1 MVHIAVWKKPVRC
14 YDVNF
19 VSEHYSGQF
28 FPKTPSPLFSFC
40 LAPLLLLLLSH
51 YAADGRNFLFLCLWQ
66 KYASM
71 HKINQIY
78 LNMSSLVFVVTE
90 KAF

>member
-1 MVHIAVWKKPVRC
+1 MVHIAVWEKHVRC

-19 VSEHYSGQF
+19 VSEHYSGQLF
-28 FPKTPSPLFSFC
+28 SKTPSPLFSFC

-66 KYASM
+66 KYVSM

>member
-1 MVHIAVWKKPVRC
+1 MVHIAIWKKPVHC

-19 VSEHYSGQF
+19 VSEHYAGQF

-40 LAPLLLLLLSH
+40 LASLLLLLLSH
-51 YAADGRNFLFLCLWQ
+51 YTTVGRNFLFLCLWQ
-66 KYASM
+66 KYVSM

-78 LNMSSLVFVVTE
+78 LNMSSLVFEVT
-90 KAF
+90 

>member
-1 MVHIAVWKKPVRC
+1 MVLIAVWKKPVRC

-19 VSEHYSGQF
+19 VFEHYSGQLF
-28 FPKTPSPLFSFC
+28 FYRPSPSFLFC

-51 YAADGRNFLFLCLWQ
+51 CVADGKKFLFFSIWQ
-66 KYASM
+66 KHVSM

-78 LNMSSLVFVVTE
+78 LNMSSLVLMVTE